1 VTLARSMRFVLC
13 IGRRQ
18 MIAAHRVSAAS
29 RGLEIDMTGEKFRDL
44 GLSTA
49 RAGSVPA
56 PC

>member
-1 VTLARSMRFVLC
+1 MRFVLC